1 VEKLEKRKE
10 EEVQRREIIRRKKMQ
25 IYDAAGADPLFF
37 SNILGTP
44 EGRKLGLDEKLHAV
58 ARRCGTK
65 KFEVICAKYLRVGE
79 FFEVQLSKKVR
90 AVVARSTFRSQRL

>member
-1 VEKLEKRKE
+1 MKKQRWKNWRREKKKK
-10 EEVQRREIIRRKKMQ
+10 EVQRREIIRRKKMQ

-58 ARRCGTK
+58 
-65 KFEVICAKYLRVGE
+65 
-79 FFEVQLSKKVR
+79 
-90 AVVARSTFRSQRL
+90 VALTNLK